1 MSWLLF
7 PKQNQMPIWG
17 FARKE
22 CPGCF
27 FTSPQQKGA
36 TELMMVCST
45 FYHEIHLSC
54 CFFST
59 MSLESFWDEKF
70 LRVDLWSSWPKD
82 VGGLRIQDGRW
93 IASEQNF
100 VIKSISDTK
109 SNGFL
114 IHPNDI
120 YISVYKI
127 YSNYSISWT
136 TDVFFVF
143 CSSIIAKS
151 PLNDHLGTN
160 IKLS

>member
-1 MSWLLF
+1 MIGLHYPPRTSWVDYFSPNRIRCLFKALLEKNVLAVF
-7 PKQNQMPIWG
+7 LHHLNKKGLQNWWW
-17 FARKE
+17 FA
-22 CPGCF
+22 PP
-27 FTSPQQKGA
+27 FTMKFIYRAVFSPPC
-36 TELMMVCST
+36 LWSP
-45 FYHEIHLSC
+45 
-54 CFFST
+54 
-59 MSLESFWDEKF
+59 FWDEKF

-93 IASEQNF
+93 ITSEQNF

-136 TDVFFVF
+136 TDVFLFFAVL
-143 CSSIIAKS
+143 SL
-151 PLNDHLGTN
+151 LNHH
-160 IKLS
+160 